1 MSGALEAFLEYIL
14 IIKALSP
21 ATYEAYRRDLLQFE
35 SFLKKDI
42 INADTNDVMAFLST
56 IEKKS
61 TLNRKLAAINSFF
74 DFCIKYRFIKEKPKL
89 KIAKIP
95 KSLPKYMEYEEF
107 KKKVSLINRNSWIG
121 KRDYAF
127 LLFLYASGARI
138 SEALETKKGDI
149 EGVWLKIRYAKG
161 EKERMVPLP
170 KRLIELIEEYLNS
183 SPSKND
189 YLWVNYKGDKLSRI
203 YAFKITK
210 KYLGVSPHTLRH
222 SFATSLILG
231 GADLRVVQELLGHAS
246 INTTQIYTHIR
257 EKDLKDTVEK
267 FHPLSKESV

>member
-1 MSGALEAFLEYIL
+1 MSSALEAFLEYI
-14 IIKALSP
+14 IIVKALSP
-21 ATYEAYRRDLLQFE
+21 STYEAYKTDLLQFE
-35 SFLKKDI
+35 EFLKKDI
-42 INADTNDVMAFLST
+42 INAETSDVMAFLST

-74 DFCIKYRFIKEKPKL
+74 DFCIKSRFIKEKPKL
-89 KIAKIP
+89 KVAKIP

-107 KKKVSLINRNSWIG
+107 KKKVSLIDKSSWIG

-127 LLFLYASGARI
+127 LLFLYASGARV
-138 SEALETKKGDI
+138 SEALETKRGDI

-170 KRLIELIEEYLNS
+170 KNLILIIEDYLKEAPKKS
-183 SPSKND
+183 D
-189 YLWVNYKGDKLSRI
+189 YLWINYKGEKLSRI

-210 KYLGVSPHTLRH
+210 KYLGISPHTLRH

-257 EKDLKDTVEK
+257 EKDLKETVEN
-267 FHPLSKESV
+267 FHPLSKEAV

>member
-1 MSGALEAFLEYIL
+1 MSSALEAFLEYI
-14 IIKALSP
+14 IIVKALSP
-21 ATYEAYRRDLLQFE
+21 STYEAYKTDLLQFE
-35 SFLKKDI
+35 EFLKKDI
-42 INADTNDVMAFLST
+42 INAETSDVMAFLST

-74 DFCIKYRFIKEKPKL
+74 DFCIKSRFIKEKPKL
-89 KIAKIP
+89 KVAKIP

-107 KKKVSLINRNSWIG
+107 KKKVSLIDKSSWIG

-127 LLFLYASGARI
+127 LLFLYASGARV
-138 SEALETKKGDI
+138 SEALETKRGDI

-170 KRLIELIEEYLNS
+170 KNLISIIEDYLKETPKKS
-183 SPSKND
+183 D
-189 YLWVNYKGDKLSRI
+189 YLWINYKGEKLSRI

-257 EKDLKDTVEK
+257 EKDLKETVEN
-267 FHPLSKESV
+267 FHPLSKEAV